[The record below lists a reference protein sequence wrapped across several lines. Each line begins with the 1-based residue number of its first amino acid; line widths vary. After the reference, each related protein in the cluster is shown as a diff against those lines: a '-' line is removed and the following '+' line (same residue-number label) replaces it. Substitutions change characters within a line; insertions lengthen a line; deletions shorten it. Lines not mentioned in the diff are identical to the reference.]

1 MKSTIGGYIMEKATV
16 TSVNYEK
23 SDTIEK
29 QGKQKDIQKYLNDGY
44 YVKVQRNGYW
54 VLVKPSQ
61 VQVTL
66 SNSKITR
73 TYNMKE
79 EIREHYNR
87 TNVTEALARTFF
99 KDLTAGK
106 ISINMDSEGMYTFN

>member
-1 MKSTIGGYIMEKATV
+1 MENTTV

-29 QGKQKDIQKYLNDGY
+29 QGKRRDIEKYLNKGY
-44 YVKVQRNGYW
+44 YVKEQRNGYW
-54 VLVKPSQ
+54 VLVKASK

-66 SNSKITR
+66 SNSTITR

-87 TNVTEALARTFF
+87 TRVTEALVKTFL
-99 KDLTAGK
+99 KDVNAGK
-106 ISINMDSEGMYTFN
+106 IFICLDSEGMYTFN

>member
-1 MKSTIGGYIMEKATV
+1 MEKATV

-29 QGKQKDIQKYLNDGY
+29 QGKRRDIEKYLDNGY

-54 VLVKPSQ
+54 VLVKASQ

-66 SNSKITR
+66 SNSTGTR
-73 TYNMKE
+73 TFNMKE

-87 TNVTEALARTFF
+87 TKVTEALARTFL
-99 KDLTAGK
+99 KDVNAGN
-106 ISINMDSEGMYTFN
+106 IPMCMNSEGMYTFN